1 MVLLNDHHTTLLKK
15 SIYFQKKLE
24 QIRYLLFNIQMN
36 VEQWLNLSS
45 KKQRAY
51 IELGTRFSPFY
62 FKKLWLDAWE
72 ETHERRLVD
81 EIYRVPTENTDQ
93 AKAKVQLAFCIDVRS
108 EPFRRHLDNRDCW
121 VLWSANSKR
130 ST

>member
-1 MVLLNDHHTTLLKK
+1 
-15 SIYFQKKLE
+15 
-24 QIRYLLFNIQMN
+24 MN

-45 KKQRAY
+45 KKQQAY

-81 EIYRVPTENTDQ
+81 EIYRVQPKILIKQKQKYNLRFVLMYD
-93 AKAKVQLAFCIDVRS
+93 
-108 EPFRRHLDNRDCW
+108 PNRLEDI
-121 VLWSANSKR
+121 
-130 ST
+130 

>member
-1 MVLLNDHHTTLLKK
+1 
-15 SIYFQKKLE
+15 
-24 QIRYLLFNIQMN
+24 MN

-45 KKQRAY
+45 KSNKHTLNWGHDSA
-51 IELGTRFSPFY
+51 RFIL
-62 FKKLWLDAWE
+62 KVMVRCME

-81 EIYRVPTENTDQ
+81 EIYRVQPKILI

-108 EPFRRHLDNRDCW
+108 EPFRRHLESEGPFETIGIAGFFG
-121 VLWSANSKR
+121 LLPIQR